1 MSQFVVEFDENGNP
15 INDKIFT
22 KTDFTKMEN
31 FILSFQP
38 VTIIT
43 RRYASIDSFNAHI
56 EIPTNRINNEI

>member
-1 MSQFVVEFDENGNP
+1 MSQFEVEFDENGNP
-15 INDKIFT
+15 IMGRT
-22 KTDFTKMEN
+22 LTRTDFKKMEN
-31 FILSFQP
+31 FVLSFQP

>member
-1 MSQFVVEFDENGNP
+1 MSQFEVEFDENDNP
-15 INDKIFT
+15 IMGRTLT
-22 KTDFTKMEN
+22 KTDFKKIEN
-31 FILSFQP
+31 FLLSFQP